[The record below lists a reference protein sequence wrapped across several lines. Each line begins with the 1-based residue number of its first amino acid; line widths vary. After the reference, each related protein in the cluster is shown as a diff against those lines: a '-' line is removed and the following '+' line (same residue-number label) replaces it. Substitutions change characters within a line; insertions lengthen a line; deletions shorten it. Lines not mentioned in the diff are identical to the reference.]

1 MQNKAEELQEQNFEM
16 DSQILK
22 EAEILMKETMSKNNQ
37 NMNEEVRLNTNVKG
51 GEKKILGNG
60 VKN

>member
-1 MQNKAEELQEQNFEM
+1 M